1 MFDPPDN
8 LRPMVEWKPEI
19 TLVPYSGIQ
28 ILDFGFCLDDLEI
41 KRRFLERTV
50 HAEADRIEV
59 KLEALPADQAA
70 AARVEALRRDG
81 DPEPYS
87 IDQSKALAPFLGAW
101 VPVPMLRVKRERG
114 AIRGQQF
121 DAGPTSWARMR
132 VVALD
137 HPDPRTGQTHRVQL
151 ALDTMLLPDNAEDRY
166 VAPGLADASNPR
178 EFCFVAEPEEMG
190 WFLSNPMTDPD
201 DSAKKRDMQRWVSDW
216 IEELFL
222 AFKAVENPDRVFRKE
237 KLKYTCE
244 HWARYIQYLAVID
257 AAVHIPRV
265 RFLDTVS
272 PRDAV
277 VPVEVDLILDVGN
290 SRTCGILVERFPD
303 EAQVDLTRSYPL
315 ELRDLSR
322 PEFHYSG
329 LIESRVEF
337 AELSFG
343 KDRFSL
349 SSGRGNGFLWPSF
362 VRIGP
367 EARRLTQ
374 TETGTETTS
383 GLSSPKR
390 YLWDSLPVKQD
401 WRFHNHTD
409 PNTLPRNAR
418 AVMQYLN
425 EAGDDLSV
433 VEREIQQ
440 GFRDRSST
448 SLTQAIRPRF
458 SRSAVYTFMLTE
470 IISHALVQIN
480 DPGGRSRRKQ
490 TDLPR
495 RLSRIILTLPTA
507 TPVQEQ
513 KIIRSRATAA
523 LSLVW
528 KRLGISDFASNISIK
543 PDLIADWDE
552 ASCTQLVYLYSE
564 IAQRMDG
571 QIDTFLKL
579 KGAPR
584 PHPDTG
590 SKVPSLRL
598 ACIDVGGGTTDLM
611 ITTYFGERNAVLEPV
626 QTFREGFRIAGDDL
640 VRKVIADAVLV
651 QLASSAEAEG
661 GRNVINK
668 IAELFAGDIGGRD
681 QQLVQK
687 RRQFV
692 LRVLRPIAVALI
704 SACETAD
711 PTELVSVNLRELLG
725 LTPPPPPKLPEEDV
739 DPEVPAS
746 AIPEEILSY
755 LEAPMRALGA
765 DGWTLTDV
773 VVSVERSQI
782 DMIVRDVFGTA
793 IGNMTEV
800 IDHLGA
806 DIVLLTGRP
815 SRLPVIRALVEEA
828 MVLPPD
834 RVISMHRYRSGGWYP
849 YRDPVTHR
857 VGDPKS
863 TVAVGGMLMALA
875 GNRIP
880 NFKVKTE
887 LCRMRSTARYI
898 GIMDSSGRIRSE
910 NVLFSPPDPRIK
922 RKAETR
928 KGVDLDNPKQIGF
941 RQLPLERWT
950 TTALYR
956 LDFASDEARR
966 LKAPLKVI
974 LERAEIDDDDE
985 NPTLEKLVH
994 LEALLEELVPAE
1006 VFDADKEEQRTSTVS
1021 FRLHTLGLEQDY
1033 WLDTGIVG
1041 K

>member
-1 MFDPPDN
+1 MFEAPEN
-8 LRPMVEWKPEI
+8 LRPLIDWQPEI

-28 ILDFGFCLDDLEI
+28 ILDFGFCFDDIEV
-41 KRRFLERTV
+41 KRRFVERTIDTQSDL
-50 HAEADRIEV
+50 AEV
-59 KLEALPADQAA
+59 KLVPLPADQAA
-70 AARVEALRRDG
+70 AEKIIALRLET

-87 IDQSKALAPFLGAW
+87 IDQTKALDPFLGVW
-101 VPVPMLRVKRERG
+101 VPVPMLRVKKERS
-114 AIRGQQF
+114 AARGQQF
-121 DAGPTSWARMR
+121 DPGPTSWARMR
-132 VVALD
+132 VVALN
-137 HPDPRTGQTHRVQL
+137 HPDPLTGHTHRVQL
-151 ALDTMLLPDNAEDRY
+151 ALDTMLVSTNSDDRY
-166 VAPGLADASNPR
+166 VAPDTTDASNPR
-178 EFCFVAEPEEMG
+178 EFCFVADTEEMG
-190 WFLSNPMTDPD
+190 WFVTNPMANPNDPTTQSD
-201 DSAKKRDMQRWVSDW
+201 LQRWVSDW

-222 AFKAVENPDRVFRKE
+222 AFKAAENPDRVFRKE
-237 KLKYTCE
+237 RLKYSCE
-244 HWARYIQYLAVID
+244 HWARYLQYLAVID
-257 AAVHIPRV
+257 QAVMIPRV

-272 PRDAV
+272 QRDAV
-277 VPVEVDLILDVGN
+277 TPVEVDLILDVGN

-303 EAQVDLTRSYPL
+303 EAQVDLTPSYPL
-315 ELRDLSR
+315 ELRDLSC

-337 AELSFG
+337 AELNFG
-343 KDRFSL
+343 KDRYSL
-349 SSGRGNGFLWPSF
+349 PSGRGNGFLWPSI

-374 TETGTETTS
+374 SETGTETTS

-401 WRFHNHTD
+401 WRLHNHNN
-409 PNTLPRNAR
+409 PNVLPRNAR

-425 EAGDDLSV
+425 ESGDVLSV
-433 VEREIQQ
+433 AEKEIKDR
-440 GFRDRSST
+440 FRDEAST

-458 SRSAVYTFMLTE
+458 SRSSVYTFMLTE

-513 KIIRSRATAA
+513 KIIRSRATSA
-523 LSLVW
+523 LELVW
-528 KRLGISDFASNISIK
+528 KRLGISDNVSNISIK
-543 PDLIADWDE
+543 PELTADWDE

-571 QIDTFLKL
+571 QIDAFLAL
-579 KGAPR
+579 KGSER
-584 PHPDTG
+584 VHPDTRM
-590 SKVPSLRL
+590 KLPSLRL

-611 ITTYFGERNAVLEPV
+611 ITTYFGERNAVLEPH
-626 QTFREGFRIAGDDL
+626 QAFREGFRIAGDDL
-640 VRKVIADAVLV
+640 VRKVIADVVLPE
-651 QLASSAEAEG
+651 LAATASAS
-661 GRNVINK
+661 GRQNIDNK
-668 IAELFAGDIGGRD
+668 IAELFAGDVGGLD
-681 QQLVQK
+681 QKLVQK

-692 LRVLRPIAVALI
+692 LRVLRPVAVALI
-704 SACETAD
+704 EACETAR
-711 PTELVSVNLRELLG
+711 PTELVSVNLRNLLG
-725 LTPPPPPKLPEEDV
+725 LAGPVQPDDAPDIAPPR
-739 DPEVPAS
+739 S
-746 AIPEEILSY
+746 AIPDEILSY
-755 LEAPMRALGA
+755 LETPLRALGA
-765 DGWTLTDV
+765 HGWTLNDAI
-773 VVSVERSQI
+773 VSVERAQI
-782 DMIVRDVFGTA
+782 DMVVQSVFQTA

-815 SRLPVIRALVEEA
+815 SRLPVIRALVEDA
-828 MVLPPD
+828 LVVPPD
-834 RVISMHRYRSGGWYP
+834 RLISMHRYRTGGWYP
-849 YRDPVTHR
+849 YRDPVTLR

-875 GNRIP
+875 LNRIP
-880 NFKVKTE
+880 NFKVKTN

-898 GIMDSSGRIRSE
+898 GVMDGSGRIRAD
-910 NVLFSPPDPRIK
+910 NVLFSPPDPRLK
-922 RKAETR
+922 RKADTR
-928 KGVDLDNPKQIGF
+928 SELDLDNPRQIGF

-956 LDFASDEARR
+956 LDFASDEARK
-966 LKAPLKVI
+966 LNPPLRVV

-985 NPTLEKLVH
+985 NPSLEKLVH
-994 LEALLEELVPAE
+994 LESLLEELAPVE
-1006 VFDADKEEQRTSTVS
+1006 VFDADKEEQNASNVTL
-1021 FRLHTLGLEQDY
+1021 RLHTLGLEQDY

>member
-1 MFDPPDN
+1 MLEAPNN
-8 LRPMVEWKPEI
+8 LRPLIDWQPEI
-19 TLVPYSGIQ
+19 MLVPYSGIQ
-28 ILDFGFCLDDLEI
+28 ILDFGFCLDDIEV
-41 KRRFLERTV
+41 KRRFVERTIDTQS
-50 HAEADRIEV
+50 DRAEV
-59 KLEALPADQAA
+59 KLVPLPADQVAA
-70 AARVEALRRDG
+70 EKIIALRHET
-81 DPEPYS
+81 DPDPYS
-87 IDQSKALAPFLGAW
+87 IDETKALDPFLGVW
-101 VPVPMLRVKRERG
+101 VPVPMLRVKKER
-114 AIRGQQF
+114 AAARGQQF
-121 DAGPTSWARMR
+121 DPGPTSWARMR

-137 HPDPRTGQTHRVQL
+137 HPDPFTGHTHRVQL
-151 ALDTMLLPDNAEDRY
+151 ALDTMLLSVNSDDRY
-166 VAPGLADASNPR
+166 VAPETTDASNPR
-178 EFCFVAEPEEMG
+178 EFCFVADTEEMG
-190 WFLSNPMTDPD
+190 WFVSNPMADPD
-201 DSAKKRDMQRWVSDW
+201 DPSIIRDLQRWVSDW

-222 AFKAVENPDRVFRKE
+222 AFKAAENPDRVFRKE
-237 KLKYTCE
+237 KLKYSYE
-244 HWARYIQYLAVID
+244 HWARYLQYLAVID
-257 AAVHIPRV
+257 QAVTIPRI
-265 RFLDTVS
+265 RFLNTVS
-272 PRDAV
+272 QRDAV
-277 VPVEVDLILDVGN
+277 TPVEVDLILDVGN

-303 EAQVDLTRSYPL
+303 EAQVDLTPSYPL
-315 ELRDLSR
+315 ELRDLSL

-337 AELSFG
+337 ADLNFG
-343 KDRFSL
+343 QDKYSL
-349 SSGRGNGFLWPSF
+349 PSGRGNGFLWPSI

-374 TETGTETTS
+374 SETGTETTS

-401 WRFHNHTD
+401 WRLHNHNN

-425 EAGDDLSV
+425 ESGDVLSV
-433 VEREIQQ
+433 VEKEIRQN
-440 GFRDRSST
+440 FRDKAST

-458 SRSAVYTFMLTE
+458 SRSSVYTFMLTE

-523 LSLVW
+523 LELVW
-528 KRLGISDFASNISIK
+528 KRLGISDNVSNISIK
-543 PDLIADWDE
+543 PELTADWDE

-571 QIDTFLKL
+571 QIDAFLAL
-579 KGAPR
+579 KGKHR
-584 PHPDTG
+584 VHPDTQM
-590 SKVPSLRL
+590 KLPSLRL

-611 ITTYFGERNAVLEPV
+611 ITTYFGERNAVLEPH

-640 VRKVIADAVLV
+640 VRKVIADVVLPE
-651 QLASSAEAEG
+651 LAATASASG
-661 GRNVINK
+661 GKNVDNK
-668 IAELFAGDIGGRD
+668 IAELFAGDVGGLD
-681 QQLVQK
+681 QKLVQK

-704 SACETAD
+704 EACETAHL
-711 PTELVSVNLRELLG
+711 TELVSVNLRNLLG
-725 LTPPPPPKLPEEDV
+725 LAAAVQPDDASDMAP
-739 DPEVPAS
+739 PAS
-746 AIPEEILSY
+746 AIPDEILSY
-755 LEAPMRALGA
+755 LELPLRALGA
-765 DGWTLTDV
+765 HGWTLGDV
-773 VVSVERSQI
+773 IMSIERAQI
-782 DMIVRDVFGTA
+782 DMVVQSVFQTA

-815 SRLPVIRALVEEA
+815 SRLPVIRALVEDA
-828 MVLPPD
+828 LVVPPD
-834 RVISMHRYRSGGWYP
+834 RLISMHRYRTGGWYP
-849 YRDPVTHR
+849 YRDPVTLR

-875 GNRIP
+875 LNRIP
-880 NFKVKTE
+880 NFKVKTNM
-887 LCRMRSTARYI
+887 CRMRSTARFI
-898 GIMDSSGRIRSE
+898 GVMDGSGRIRAG
-910 NVLFSPPDPRIK
+910 NVLFSPPDPRLK
-922 RKAETR
+922 RKADTR
-928 KGVDLDNPKQIGF
+928 SELDLDNPRQIGF

-956 LDFASDEARR
+956 LDFASDEARK
-966 LKAPLKVI
+966 LNPPLRVV

-985 NPTLEKLVH
+985 NPSLEKQVH
-994 LEALLEELVPAE
+994 LESLLEELTPAE
-1006 VFDADKEEQRTSTVS
+1006 VFDADKEEQNCSNVTL
-1021 FRLHTLGLEQDY
+1021 RLHTLGLEQDY